1 MAVQLINFSDNK
13 LVLNNVPIDYDAKV
27 ITVIGKARLGKS
39 SLLNIICSYINDK
52 DQNIFKSSAS
62 IHHVTQGI
70 SYYYI
75 EKHKILLIDSQGL
88 DYANSSD
95 DHKIM
100 LLCYSISNIII
111 FNERTMFNNSSL
123 NTLSQLASFVNRID
137 NITSKPKLMIRVS
150 DYDLDNN
157 INENISITMNYQDD
171 QYNNIRKAMTT
182 LFSDIIGISTNYLPA
197 FNKTE
202 LSEHKYTNILNYK
215 ENNYKKCVKSIISKL
230 NACSP
235 KKINRENLLKLI
247 DSINNNKNI
256 NHTYLDM
263 YGLITT
269 NQFLEFKLQIPKELY
284 DELDLDGTQENYEE
298 LYIPRE
304 VKYRNIVDSFDKKFK
319 LIPDEIKNKERHYM
333 NEELRKP
340 MKNALDGMLS
350 KASYIKNKE
359 LDIFIDFNILE
370 STINNKLMS
379 KYKII
384 KNGMTIDFNT
394 IKLGPNDLNILENN
408 RVYINGKYIL
418 LKDIIF
424 SIKEYYLNYLQNI
437 YHIYSSI
444 FIEQYKIYETNFL
457 KLYKELLSIN
467 KIRQDL
473 IYIIDKKIN
482 NIKLKSLYD
491 IIYQKNDDGT
501 EELLHNIINID
512 SILNSNK
519 LDIDSILSDIYNYE
533 ISLINRN
540 LPNYEFNINN
550 TLLSISSSDYIEYI
564 SHESILSSLIEN
576 FKKNS
581 TKVQELHE
589 IFINR
594 IFEYINTET
603 NIPETKLV
611 DLYKCLSLKYV
622 KIVVNEENYKVTWV
636 MNKLQTKIN
645 LFIPIEFID
654 QELNDIVKYN
664 KEINNFIFINYN
676 TDIHDNTQ
684 ITTYLIDKLY
694 DSLMVKILKS

>member
-1 MAVQLINFSDNK
+1 MAVQFINFIENK
-13 LVLNNVPIDYDAKV
+13 LVLNSLLSIDYDAKV
-27 ITVIGKARLGKS
+27 ISVIGKARLGKS
-39 SLLNIICSYINDK
+39 SLLNIICSYINET

-75 EKHKILLIDSQGL
+75 QKHKILLIDSQGL

-137 NITSKPKLMIRVS
+137 NITSKPRLVIRVS

-157 INENISITMNYQDD
+157 INDNINITMNYQDD

-269 NQFLEFKLQIPKELY
+269 NQFLEFKLQISKELY
-284 DELDLDGTQENYEE
+284 DDIELDGTQKNYEE

-304 VKYRNIVDSFDKKFK
+304 IKYKNIVDSFDKKFK
-319 LIPDEIKNKERHYM
+319 LIPDEIKNKERQCM
-333 NEELRKP
+333 NEELSKP
-340 MKNALDGMLS
+340 IKHALDSMLI
-350 KASYIKNKE
+350 KASDIKNKE

-370 STINNKLMS
+370 STINDKLMS

-384 KNGMTIDFNT
+384 KNGTTIDFN
-394 IKLGPNDLNILENN
+394 IIDHNILENN
-408 RVYINGKYIL
+408 KVYISGKCII

-424 SIKEYYLNYLQNI
+424 SIKEYYLNYLENI
-437 YHIYSSI
+437 YDIYDSV
-444 FIEQYKIYETNFL
+444 FIEQYKIYETSFL
-457 KLYKELLSIN
+457 KLYKELLTMN
-467 KIRQDL
+467 KTRQDL
-473 IYIIDKKIN
+473 IYVIEKKIN
-482 NIKLKSLYD
+482 NLKLKSLYD
-491 IIYQKNDDGT
+491 IIYQKNDDGC
-501 EELLHNIINID
+501 EGLLHNSINID

-519 LDIDSILSDIYNYE
+519 FDIDIIVSDIYNYE
-533 ISLINRN
+533 ILLINKN

-550 TLLSISSSDYIEYI
+550 TLLSINSSKYIEYI
-564 SHESILSSLIEN
+564 SHENILSSLIEN
-576 FKKNS
+576 FKQNP
-581 TKVQELHE
+581 TKVQELQD
-589 IFINR
+589 IFVNR
-594 IFEYINTET
+594 IFEYINTES

-611 DLYKCLSLKYV
+611 DLYKCLSLKYI

-636 MNKLQTKIN
+636 MNKLQIKIN

-664 KEINNFIFINYN
+664 KEINNCIFINYN

-694 DSLMVKILKS
+694 DSLMKKMLKS